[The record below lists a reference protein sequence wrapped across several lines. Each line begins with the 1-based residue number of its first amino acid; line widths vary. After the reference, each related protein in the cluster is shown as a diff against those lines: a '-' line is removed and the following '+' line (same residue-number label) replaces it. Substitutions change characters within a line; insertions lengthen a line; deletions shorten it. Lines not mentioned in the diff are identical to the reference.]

1 MVKEYGNPSARENL
15 VMMTSPYERPFLRTD
30 SEGEGGGLK
39 VTVTVELKNAIFLTY
54 ESRQAVFLWRK

>member
-1 MVKEYGNPSARENL
+1 
-15 VMMTSPYERPFLRTD
+15 MMTLPYERPFLRTD
-30 SEGEGGGLK
+30 SEGEGEGLK